1 MASESFARHMH
12 GDIAL
17 DICWDCR
24 AIWFDKLESAQLSPA
39 AVIAL
44 FRRIHEHRDQLTQ
57 AYGDT
62 MRCPRCNATLELT
75 NDRLRNN
82 RLRYHRC
89 PNGHG
94 RLTAF
99 MQFLREKEFVRTLSP
114 AEIDALKATV
124 TQVRCSSC
132 GAIIDVQ
139 KDAACGYCK
148 APLAILDANAVD
160 KALATLSE
168 TDRKRTQ
175 PNTEEITAAF
185 ASMFT
190 TRTSI
195 PREPGWTAAGGSRS
209 PAPDVVDLV
218 VAGISFLFD
227 KRT

>member
-1 MASESFARHMH
+1 MSAETFARHMH
-12 GDIAL
+12 GDVTL

-44 FRRIHEHRDQLTQ
+44 FRQIHEHRDQLTQ
-57 AYGDT
+57 AYADNL
-62 MRCPRCNATLELT
+62 RCPRCAAMLVLT

-114 AEIDALKATV
+114 AEIDTLKATV

-139 KDAACGYCK
+139 HDASCGYCK
-148 APLAILDANAVD
+148 SPLAILDANAVQ
-160 KALATLSE
+160 KALATLAE

-185 ASMFT
+185 AAMLT

-195 PREPGWTAAGGSRS
+195 PREPGWATSGTGLHTG
-209 PAPDVVDLV
+209 PDVVDLV
-218 VAGISFLFD
+218 IAGIGYLFD
-227 KRT
+227 RRS